1 VGKLGKDQRKWK
13 GGMGQLCALGGFLI
27 AAVKILSENGME
39 RNSGFFSSLTWE
51 CQAAELF

>member
-1 VGKLGKDQRKWK
+1 
-13 GGMGQLCALGGFLI
+13 MGQLCTLGGFLI

-39 RNSGFFSSLTWE
+39 RNISGFFSSLTWE